1 MTSSEH
7 NAKNLSSSADKKTL
21 IDEGEYDDVCFECN
35 GPLIIDNTRG
45 ERTCANCGLVIESGI
60 IDLGCDWRAY
70 NAEENA
76 VRARSGDPLNPL
88 VDDYGLHSS
97 IGTISRDAQGNQLS
111 SSRKF
116 EFARLSRLDS
126 RSRQGEMRNLRVAL
140 KELQRI
146 VSQLEL
152 PESVARTASLIY
164 RRALRLDLVRGRS
177 IDSMIAASVYLAC
190 RQSAI
195 PLTLKDIL
203 VSTPNVSAKDL
214 GRCVRITIRYMNLH
228 IKSSDF
234 TAYVHRLGESLR
246 MNMQS
251 RELAVKILDRAK
263 SEGLTMGKKPM

>member
-1 MTSSEH
+1 M
-7 NAKNLSSSADKKTL
+7 
-21 IDEGEYDDVCFECN
+21 
-35 GPLIIDNTRG
+35 
-45 ERTCANCGLVIESGI
+45 
-60 IDLGCDWRAY
+60 
-70 NAEENA
+70 
-76 VRARSGDPLNPL
+76 
-88 VDDYGLHSS
+88 
-97 IGTISRDAQGNQLS
+97 
-111 SSRKF
+111 
-116 EFARLSRLDS
+116 
-126 RSRQGEMRNLRVAL
+126 

-263 SEGLTMGKKPM
+263 SEGLTMGINPMSIAAAALYIAGVQLGERRTQLDMAEVAKTTPVTIRNRFKELTQILEMEPIRIKRGPQNVQFGL